1 MIASLLRRG
10 ALAALCLSSLSLRA
24 ETLEAL
30 LAPTIDA
37 EIKRAAAHPLAEP
50 ATREDLIQAADLSS
64 GPTNPEVIAW
74 SDALVAANPADA
86 ALRRA
91 RAKVWL
97 QLAQGSRALREL
109 DALDATEA
117 QADESLLLRAR
128 VQRFLGHMSEAL
140 AAAQA
145 GAKIEGYYG
154 EQCAALAKEVA
165 DQSSLWQTV
174 PNAPASNARAAFA
187 AGECG
192 ALDVAHHRARTV
204 LAQQVG
210 DATARATLLKIYAA
224 LEPDTP
230 ALTVAINQRRAPHA
244 AAHARTHPTE
254 ENVWRDAVYFA
265 ASALTAEGPNDLAF
279 FRNLLRDATA
289 AGQSFPGE
297 ELRLKVLSADDP
309 AALAKIADE
318 DFSALSE
325 YPDVQEML
333 VARRLYTNVA
343 HVALTAARAQP
354 TNRALWATALATAR
368 TEIEADRLPGGTYRN
383 FVAEASAAG
392 HAFAAEEPRAQ
403 LYAAE
408 TDAELIDAVREVLP
422 ATREHPDLETTI
434 TALVSR
440 RILRV
445 PPDSLGF
452 SSALSTD
459 ASPIFDE
466 RTYLPPSTQSAI
478 HQLHAGLERVRMWIK
493 LGAPAAALAELEQS
507 PADVKSSASAW
518 LLRAQLYRA
527 LGRFPE
533 GMLAID
539 RARFLSGKTGTI
551 SNAETIDRVP
561 VASLRVDLLASAQG
575 ASNHIVPLE
584 EELARTPDDAALWG
598 KLALAWLDDPLYCIP
613 KALKAAARA
622 RALDPKQPDA
632 LRAEFE
638 ALRLQAQRVPDE
650 LVEVFAPLML
660 ERIEHLPKDDWM
672 LRLKLIRSM
681 PYKLRAL
688 YGRKWMEEL
697 APQAQ
702 NVPHGYHMQRLLKL
716 YTLSTHE
723 EIEDWIDDMGGDFV
737 KPGNFGYPEMEYAR
751 EIDNQMNERRGWFVR
766 EPANLF
772 QDEEI
777 DPRNAAAEEQLLH
790 LPRTF
795 DERWALYEQLRL
807 RSINEGGPALDSGE
821 DPEAFREKLWKSGRH
836 GPPTATREVNPAC
849 VPYYPGLTSSER
861 KLVLRLVET
870 MLNGYID
877 GAHARRAGLAF
888 DLLQRL
894 QIRPRAL
901 AHWREQ
907 VGEANGAGDVREYPE
922 LKRAYELL
930 NAGNYDEVVAMLRP
944 LLERGIE
951 NYYVYFYLAT
961 AENSRRNFA
970 ESARLFSIARHWG
983 RYNPGLLRECNE
995 ALAVVGSNQ
1004 RQRADGIRARIAYID
1019 DFLRYLDRDMQRAAD
1034 RASQA
1039 AANMEA
1045 LANNHPPVTLY
1056 NVDRLQYEADRYALS
1071 ATNAQARAQQISS
1084 EANELLAERARLV
1097 EELRRL

>member
-1 MIASLLRRG
+1 MIASLLRCA
-10 ALAALCLSSLSLRA
+10 ALAALCFSPLALRA
-24 ETLEAL
+24 ESLEAL
-30 LAPTIDA
+30 LAPVVDA
-37 EIKRAAAHPLAEP
+37 EIKRAAAHPPTEA

-74 SDALVAANPADA
+74 SDALVAAQPADPG
-86 ALRRA
+86 LRRA
-91 RAKVWL
+91 RAEVWRL
-97 QLAQGSRALREL
+97 LAQPTRGLAEIDRIAPAERTSEI
-109 DALDATEA
+109 
-117 QADESLLLRAR
+117 LLLRAR
-128 VQRFLGHMSEAL
+128 LLRLLGRMADAISDAQAAAKDDGYYAEQSAELLKELTAQAPAWQTVKAAPAADASAAL
-140 AAAQA
+140 AA
-145 GAKIEGYYG
+145 
-154 EQCAALAKEVA
+154 
-165 DQSSLWQTV
+165 
-174 PNAPASNARAAFA
+174 F
-187 AGECG
+187 ECG
-192 ALDVAHHRARTV
+192 ALDVAHTLARAALERN
-204 LAQQVG
+204 VG
-210 DATARATLLKIYAA
+210 DAVAREVLLKIYAT

-230 ALTVAINQRRAPHA
+230 ALTVAINQRRAPLA

-254 ENVWRDAVYFA
+254 ENVWRDAVHFA

-279 FRNLLRDATA
+279 FRNLLRDAAA

-297 ELRLKVLSADDP
+297 ELRLKVLSTDD
-309 AALAKIADE
+309 AATLAKIADD

-333 VARRLYTNVA
+333 VARRLHANVA
-343 HVALTAARAQP
+343 RAALTVARAQP
-354 TNRALWATALATAR
+354 TNRALWQTALATAR
-368 TEIEADRLPGGTYRN
+368 TEIEAGRLPGGTYRN

-392 HAFAAEEPRAQ
+392 HAFTAEEPRAQ

-408 TDAELIDAVREVLP
+408 TDNELIEAVREVLP

-434 TALVSR
+434 NALVSR

-452 SSALSTD
+452 TSALTTD

-466 RTYLPPSTQSAI
+466 RTYLPPTTQSAI
-478 HQLHAGLERVRMWIK
+478 HQLHAGLERVRMWIQ

-507 PADVKSSASAW
+507 PAELKSSASAW

-533 GMLAID
+533 GLLAID

-584 EELARTPDDAALWG
+584 EQLARTPDDAALWG

-638 ALRLQAQRVPDE
+638 ALRLQAQRVPDN
-650 LVEVFAPLML
+650 LVAEFTPLLL
-660 ERIEHLPKDDWM
+660 ERLEHLPKEDWM

-681 PYKLRAL
+681 PYKVRAL

-702 NVPHGYHMQRLLKL
+702 NVPRGYHIQRLLKL

-751 EIDNQMNERRGWFVR
+751 EIDNQLNERRGWFVR

-807 RSINEGGPALDSGE
+807 RSINEGGPALESGE
-821 DPEAFREKLWKSGRH
+821 DPAEFREKLWKSGRH

-861 KLVLRLVET
+861 KLALRLVET

-930 NAGNYDEVVAMLRP
+930 NAGKYDEVVALLRP
-944 LLERGIE
+944 FLERGIE
-951 NYYVYFYLAT
+951 NYYVNFYLAT
-961 AENSRRNFA
+961 AENIRGNFA
-970 ESARLFSIARHWG
+970 ESTRLFSIARHWG
-983 RYNPGLLRECNE
+983 RYNPGLLRECSE
-995 ALAVVGSNQ
+995 ALAVVGGNQ
-1004 RQRADGIRARIAYID
+1004 RQRADRIRARIAYID

-1039 AANMEA
+1039 AADMER
-1045 LANNHPPVTLY
+1045 LQNNHPPVTLY
-1056 NVDRLQYEADRYALS
+1056 NVDRLQYQADRYALS

-1097 EELRRL
+1097 EELQRL